1 MNGQRGK
8 IVAFYLDFSYS
19 ADYPDDEDD

>member
-8 IVAFYLDFSYS
+8 IVAFYPDFSYS
-19 ADYPDDEDD
+19 VEYPDDEDG